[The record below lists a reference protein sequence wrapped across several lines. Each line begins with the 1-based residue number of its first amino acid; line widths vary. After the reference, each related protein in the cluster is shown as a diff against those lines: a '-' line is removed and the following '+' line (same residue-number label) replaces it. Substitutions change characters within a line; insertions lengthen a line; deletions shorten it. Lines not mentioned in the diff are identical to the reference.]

1 MPPRPAKKATKK
13 GGKKKVIE
21 DEVSENLQDDDELL
35 NMEANQLGHD
45 QEDLTQEQKDETVY
59 KKLTSNNPQAPNNV
73 TKFSYKERLFKTD
86 DSFEQ
91 IVFHYQCDGDILVA
105 ESEEARDQD
114 EYLENK
120 KQRDKQLLDKMNAA
134 IVQEF
139 GGDESKLTVIQII
152 VFSRRQR

>member
-59 KKLTSNNPQAPNNV
+59 KKLTSNNP
-73 TKFSYKERLFKTD
+73 
-86 DSFEQ
+86 
-91 IVFHYQCDGDILVA
+91 
-105 ESEEARDQD
+105 
-114 EYLENK
+114 
-120 KQRDKQLLDKMNAA
+120 
-134 IVQEF
+134 
-139 GGDESKLTVIQII
+139 
-152 VFSRRQR
+152 

>member
-1 MPPRPAKKATKK
+1 MPPRPTKK
-13 GGKKKVIE
+13 GKKAGKKKVVE
-21 DEVSENLQDDDELL
+21 DEISENLQDDDELL
-35 NMEANQLGHD
+35 NMEANQLGND
-45 QEDLTQEQKDETVY
+45 QEDLTQEQKDETIY
-59 KKLTSNNPQAPNNV
+59 KKLTSNNPQAPINV

-86 DSFEQ
+86 DSVEQ

-114 EYLENK
+114 DYLENK

-139 GGDESKLTVIQII
+139 GGDESKN
-152 VFSRRQR
+152 RY